1 MNFHDMQQ
9 YLRQSVENLVPP
21 EYYLHRKAPLSE
33 KTLPRI
39 SNFQDQVS
47 TQLLDTI
54 RKPCGKQ
61 FVLRGLASEGKTT
74 EIRRLAYSIQQQL
87 DSPRQ
92 GISSKAL
99 VHLLSMQNY
108 SGIGANISTVDDLW
122 GLLISCHQARN
133 IANQRMNFEDFS
145 QLHAQSGHRPILLID
160 TLDMLAYGRKQDD
173 VGHVTKIWAELVQRM
188 NEANMTVL
196 WSVRPNEIA
205 LEPWV
210 KPLGLTLIDL
220 PQLAWDESLSLARK
234 FVGELNLKESNKPS
248 IDFQVFTALLLVQ
261 YPILAKYM
269 KSGKGRSGSLR
280 RPLYRVLSE
289 MFDAFSESKAYQNA
303 HPLDWVMKKEHAN
316 RSKNMVKF
324 EAPRGNFVID
334 ELYKISRSEI
344 LQAMHAISH
353 TPEEVLEEVWYNHI
367 EVKMF
372 DEIEVQS
379 SDFTNRLWLP
389 KTLDD
394 GYGETGQIYE
404 YLMMIGSD
412 GDDAYGLFSIE
423 GDRVCFQH
431 QLFAEYAVYRAAW
444 SEYEGDVHD
453 TAAVQIPS
461 CRLRMRSYP
470 LDDAAEPDE
479 QVAEFMKWFKPF
491 FTINRD
497 LQTLPDT
504 APQLISDSD
513 AWNTARRYALDYK
526 AFKDHQTNAKTED
539 DLFSKA
545 SDDKRH
551 ILKKHEMSV
560 EPLSINGPAGTGK
573 SYIANPFIYA
583 FVNRSRRSGDL
594 NEGQKPL
601 VKFVTLSKDL
611 AAGFVRDHQEFMDGR
626 ELPIQ
631 LVAQP
636 VDELLMDL
644 TDIVLGRSAHH
655 IKDFSKHILTETKFV
670 FTLSNDNEFLRHF
683 RGFSVQSLWH
693 EFLDCVIDEK
703 GNEIGLTSYLDD
715 GGVYGNSQ
723 LADRDKRSVF
733 YQTLQRLDL
742 LNPNRTKTRRKIASD
757 IIQGLDKI
765 LVQGKNLSEATSLM
779 ERLKPY
785 RTDVLLV
792 DEVQDLGSAVLKL
805 CFILHQGKQ
814 GDVAILGDRE
824 QTLELHQFDWT
835 REFQIIGKSL
845 YDMAISASQS
855 NFGDL
860 LGLEKW
866 NHRLGGSDLSNSVK
880 DRLEYFHEVHRNVP
894 PIVDLMRWSFQNAAK
909 TSEIEDLFSIPEGGT
924 ASITT
929 NQKRID
935 DYEEWKKQFLAGREA
950 ARAEG
955 TLPWGVFYLGSVD
968 GVPSKIS
975 LEELIKVIEIA
986 SYSDDPIEIIL
997 PDEHHR
1003 KLVATELSDQD
1014 IQQTIWDP
1022 VTIKGL
1028 ENKTIIA
1035 VSPWS
1040 IHNERLTQYVRAEPT
1055 SSWDEMVSSVS
1066 PHREIVQILS
1076 KSSSNGVAMPTSCSR
1091 DQKTP
1096 SLL

>member
-1 MNFHDMQQ
+1 M
-9 YLRQSVENLVPP
+9 
-21 EYYLHRKAPLSE
+21 
-33 KTLPRI
+33 
-39 SNFQDQVS
+39 
-47 TQLLDTI
+47 
-54 RKPCGKQ
+54 
-61 FVLRGLASEGKTT
+61 
-74 EIRRLAYSIQQQL
+74 
-87 DSPRQ
+87 
-92 GISSKAL
+92 
-99 VHLLSMQNY
+99 
-108 SGIGANISTVDDLW
+108 
-122 GLLISCHQARN
+122 
-133 IANQRMNFEDFS
+133 
-145 QLHAQSGHRPILLID
+145 
-160 TLDMLAYGRKQDD
+160 
-173 VGHVTKIWAELVQRM
+173 
-188 NEANMTVL
+188 
-196 WSVRPNEIA
+196 
-205 LEPWV
+205 
-210 KPLGLTLIDL
+210 
-220 PQLAWDESLSLARK
+220 
-234 FVGELNLKESNKPS
+234 
-248 IDFQVFTALLLVQ
+248 
-261 YPILAKYM
+261 
-269 KSGKGRSGSLR
+269 
-280 RPLYRVLSE
+280 
-289 MFDAFSESKAYQNA
+289 
-303 HPLDWVMKKEHAN
+303 
-316 RSKNMVKF
+316 
-324 EAPRGNFVID
+324 
-334 ELYKISRSEI
+334 
-344 LQAMHAISH
+344 
-353 TPEEVLEEVWYNHI
+353 
-367 EVKMF
+367 
-372 DEIEVQS
+372 QS
-379 SDFTNRLWLP
+379 SDFTNRLWLRKP
-389 KTLDD
+389 LMMDM
-394 GYGETGQIYE
+394 GETGQICE

-423 GDRVCFQH
+423 GDRACFQH

-444 SEYEGDVHD
+444 SGLK
-453 TAAVQIPS
+453 ARFMIP
-461 CRLRMRSYP
+461 RSP
-470 LDDAAEPDE
+470 NSVMPPADAFQSLDDAAEPDE
-479 QVAEFMKWFKPF
+479 QVAESEMVQTVFHHH
-491 FTINRD
+491 RD
-497 LQTLPDT
+497 LQTPSRYR
-504 APQLISDSD
+504 PQLISDSD
-513 AWNTARRYALDYK
+513 AWNTARRYALEYK

-845 YDMAISASQS
+845 YDMANSASQS

-909 TSEIEDLFSIPEGGT
+909 TPEIEHLFSIPKEGRQ
-924 ASITT
+924 ASRQTRSALTITK
-929 NQKRID
+929 NGKSNSWQ
-935 DYEEWKKQFLAGREA
+935 AGRLLVLREHC
-950 ARAEG
+950 
-955 TLPWGVFYLGSVD
+955 LG
-968 GVPSKIS
+968 
-975 LEELIKVIEIA
+975 
-986 SYSDDPIEIIL
+986 
-997 PDEHHR
+997 
-1003 KLVATELSDQD
+1003 
-1014 IQQTIWDP
+1014 
-1022 VTIKGL
+1022 
-1028 ENKTIIA
+1028 
-1035 VSPWS
+1035 
-1040 IHNERLTQYVRAEPT
+1040 
-1055 SSWDEMVSSVS
+1055 VSSTLVLWMECQAKS
-1066 PHREIVQILS
+1066 RS
-1076 KSSSNGVAMPTSCSR
+1076 KNSSR
-1091 DQKTP
+1091 
-1096 SLL
+1096 